1 MTSATRFSA
10 NAELQPSQMEKI
22 NKTKSRNAPIT
33 CPGRS
38 THCTYGKMDHQG
50 WGFCDT
56 HHTIRP
62 LLTAPRKRSRT
73 RHKFSIP
80 RRDAPELYLILPSRR
95 EGAGNA
101 GRSMHP

>member
-1 MTSATRFSA
+1 MTGATRFPA
-10 NAELQPSQMEKI
+10 NAELQRSKMEKSI
-22 NKTKSRNAPIT
+22 KQKAEMRPLRAPDDQLIVPTAKWIIKVGGSVTHIT
-33 CPGRS
+33 PL
-38 THCTYGKMDHQG
+38 D
-50 WGFCDT
+50 
-56 HHTIRP
+56 P

-101 GRSMHP
+101 